1 MTTVN
6 LRVRDLDW
14 NALRNRCAASFRTW
28 NSKETGAIALLGRS
42 TTASSCDLLVAEFL
56 WPTPGDIKVATT
68 GNLVFDGSYIRRA
81 HTLMR
86 ERHLAG
92 LLFVHTHPHQDE
104 TASFSLYDDAE
115 EPELVENLTEIEPT
129 TTVASIVLSKQAQ
142 FGRYY
147 DARRRVPMER
157 LLIVGET
164 LRELSLTGSPPPP
177 PPSPASIFDR
187 GLALTGNGALARLA
201 HMTVGVVGSSGTGSL
216 VVEFL
221 QRAGCGRIILIDTDV
236 IKDVNLNRI
245 LQASVWDA
253 QTRQPKVEVV
263 RRDVMWKGLGCEVVA
278 IKGSILDARVLA
290 ELKVCQ
296 LVIGCVDRA
305 MPRELLCR
313 FSQQYLVPYID
324 IGTEIGGSEREGIAS
339 VDARVSYVT
348 PDRPCLVCMGVV
360 TARQLGFESLAR
372 DERKRRLALGY
383 SDDLVMTQPAV
394 MDLNARAA
402 SMAMLWVRHLLQPFL
417 AELPLA
423 QLENLITLTTR
434 SITSPRAASPTCS
447 ICTVNRH
454 RGFGDTGRSLGYDAT
469 TAATFSDD

>member
-1 MTTVN
+1 
-6 LRVRDLDW
+6 
-14 NALRNRCAASFRTW
+14 
-28 NSKETGAIALLGRS
+28 LGS
-42 TTASSCDLLVAEFL
+42 TT
-56 WPTPGDIKVATT
+56 DIKLADT

-104 TASFSLYDDAE
+104 TASFSFYDDAE
-115 EPELVENLTEIEPT
+115 EPELVGNLREIEPGT
-129 TTVASIVLSKQAQ
+129 AVASIVLSKLAQ

-147 DARRRVPMER
+147 EGDACVPMDR
-157 LLIVGET
+157 LFVVGET
-164 LRELSLTGSPPPP
+164 LRELSLTGTPPPP

-187 GLALTGNGALARLA
+187 GRALTGNGALARLA
-201 HMTVGVVGSSGTGSL
+201 GMTIGVVGTSGTGSL
-216 VVEFL
+216 MVEL
-221 QRAGCGRIILIDTDV
+221 LHRAGCGRIILIDGDV
-236 IKDVNLNRI
+236 VKDVNLNRI
-245 LQASVWDA
+245 PQASLWDA
-253 QTRQPKVEVV
+253 QTRQPKVEVL

-278 IKGSILDARVLA
+278 LKGSVLDTRLLA
-290 ELKVCQ
+290 ELKVCH

-313 FSQQYLVPYID
+313 FSQQYLLPYLD
-324 IGTEIGGSEREGIAS
+324 IGTEIGGTEEEGIAS

-348 PDRPCLVCMGVV
+348 PDRPCLLCMGVV
-360 TARQLGFESLAR
+360 TGRQLGFEGLSR
-372 DERKRRLALGY
+372 NERKRRLALGY

-394 MDLNARAA
+394 MDLNARSS

-434 SITSPRAASPTCS
+434 SISKARAAASTCS
-447 ICTVNRH
+447 ICAANRY
-454 RGFGDTGRSLGYDAT
+454 RGFGDMGPPLGFDES
-469 TAATFSDD
+469 TAASFSDD